1 MLPPTFFS
9 NNRRALQK
17 RLPDD
22 SLVVMCANGLVQR
35 SGDTTFPFRQ
45 ESNFYYLTGLAEI
58 SEVVLV
64 MEGSEEFLIFPK
76 RSKTDNIFG

>member
-45 ESNFYYLTGLAEI
+45 ESNFYYLPKHSEI
-58 SEVVLV
+58 
-64 MEGSEEFLIFPK
+64 GA
-76 RSKTDNIFG
+76 NILY